1 MSPKPNFADRLMAAL
16 TARGSRLCV
25 GLDPRAADLPGEAWP
40 SPTSTA
46 SPVAAVRKFCGD
58 ILDAAAPFAVA
69 AKLQAAFFEAL
80 GPGGMALFF
89 DLAAAAR
96 KLGLITIADVKR
108 SDIGSTAEAYAH
120 AYLSSSVALE
130 AYDAITV
137 NAYFGF
143 DSVAPFVVAAG
154 EGAQGI
160 FVVVRSS
167 NPSAHEIQD
176 LHLSDSR
183 LVHEAVAELVRDW
196 GHDLVGDS
204 GYSSIGAVV
213 GATAPHH
220 LASLRVLMP
229 EQPLLVPGYGAQ
241 GAGPQDVVAAFDENG
256 LGAVVNSSRGIMY
269 AYRAP
274 AYAGSF
280 TSADYADAAA
290 AAARDTRDAI
300 NEALR
305 LRNID

>member
-1 MSPKPNFADRLMAAL
+1 MSLAPNFADRMMAAL
-16 TARGSRLCV
+16 VARNSRLCV
-25 GLDPRAADLPGEAWP
+25 GLDPRAADLPQEAWP
-40 SPTSTA
+40 SPSTSF
-46 SPVAAVRKFCGD
+46 SPVDAVRKFCGD
-58 ILDAAAPFAVA
+58 ILDATAPFAAVV
-69 AKLQAAFFEAL
+69 KLQAAFFEAL
-80 GPGGMALFF
+80 GPEGMSVFF
-89 DLAAAAR
+89 DIAAAAR

-120 AYLSSSVALE
+120 AYLSSSTARD

-143 DSVAPFVVAAG
+143 DSVAPFALAAK
-154 EGAQGI
+154 EGGQGI
-160 FVVVRSS
+160 FIVVRSS

-176 LHLSDSR
+176 LHLIDSR

-204 GYSSIGAVV
+204 GYSSIGAVA

-241 GAGPQDVVAAFDENG
+241 GAGPQDVVAAFDENS

-274 AYAGSF
+274 AYADRFSA
-280 TSADYADAAA
+280 ADYADAAA

-305 LRNID
+305 VKNID